1 MHVRDVAQALLAAV
15 GQAGVF
21 NVSTGVETT
30 VSRIFELLRT
40 AADVTLEGELAPL
53 RAGELERSCIDPGRA
68 REQLGWRPE
77 IGVEEGLA
85 TTYRALTDEFELEPR
100 RVRRADR
107 VARPHRPGHFVV
119 TGEKR
124 AGTLLDSCARIDVL
138 TRTGP
143 RRSDRL
149 APERACRRASSRQ
162 QTFAAHRRTSSSMWT
177 QVRVSE
183 KSAG

>member
-1 MHVRDVAQALLAAV
+1 MTTWRESTAIPHAVCRLANVYGPRQNPHGEAGVVAIFSHCLWRGVSPTLFGFGKPTRDYVHVRDVAQALLAAV

-85 TTYRALTDEFELEPR
+85 TTYRALTDGFALDTTS
-100 RVRRADR
+100 A
-107 VARPHRPGHFVV
+107 
-119 TGEKR
+119 TG
-124 AGTLLDSCARIDVL
+124 
-138 TRTGP
+138 
-143 RRSDRL
+143 
-149 APERACRRASSRQ
+149 
-162 QTFAAHRRTSSSMWT
+162 
-177 QVRVSE
+177 
-183 KSAG
+183 